1 MTQIMRSIFKIFFQM
16 IKKFVTYLGIS
27 IATIFTIYTI
37 YAIPAMIS
45 LPVGIRPGL
54 NELTIEEAVNILNNK
69 NLDRLDLIEKA
80 RLLVNERMVYCRRNS
95 YDSYQKAFKRG
106 YGFCQQQ
113 AFALAAILQELN
125 FEAVPVQ
132 AIQTRFP
139 DGNIG
144 GHSWVRVRL
153 DGQDF
158 FIDPI
163 FYDPEKH
170 VVTFTPLSDVTEF
183 SGFFRILSGWGSATI
198 NAHRYY
204 TLGSD

>member
-1 MTQIMRSIFKIFFQM
+1 M
-16 IKKFVTYLGIS
+16 GIS
-27 IATIFTIYTI
+27 LAVIFTIYTL

-45 LPVGIRPGL
+45 LPGGIRPGL
-54 NELTIEEAVNILNNK
+54 EEQTIKETVHLLDIADLDGLELIEEA
-69 NLDRLDLIEKA
+69 RS
-80 RLLVNERMVYCRRNS
+80 LVGKRVAYCRRNS

-113 AFALAAILQELN
+113 AFALAEILQGLN

-132 AIQTRFP
+132 AMQTRFP

-153 DGQDF
+153 NGKDF

-163 FYDPEKH
+163 FYDSEKH
-170 VVTFTPLSDVTEF
+170 EVTFTPLSEVTEF
-183 SGFFRILSGWGSATI
+183 STFFRILSGWGSATI

-204 TLGSD
+204 TTGSD

>member
-1 MTQIMRSIFKIFFQM
+1 MRSIFKIFFQI
-16 IKKFVTYLGIS
+16 IKQFATYLGIS
-27 IATIFTIYTI
+27 LAIIFTIYTI

-45 LPVGIRPGL
+45 LPGGIRPGL
-54 NELTIEEAVNILNNK
+54 NELTIKEAANLLNNTD
-69 NLDRLDLIEKA
+69 LHGLDLIEEA
-80 RLLVNERMVYCRRNS
+80 RLMVNERMAYCRRNS

-113 AFALAAILQELN
+113 AFALAEILQELN

-132 AIQTRFP
+132 AMQTRFP

-153 DGQDF
+153 NGRDF

-163 FYDPEKH
+163 FYDSEKH
-170 VVTFTPLSDVTEF
+170 EVTFTPLSNVTGF
-183 SGFFRILSGWGSATI
+183 SKFFRILSGWGSATI

-204 TLGSD
+204 TSGSD

>member
-1 MTQIMRSIFKIFFQM
+1 MRSIFRIFFQM
-16 IKKFVTYLGIS
+16 IQKIVTYIAIS
-27 IATIFTIYTI
+27 IAIIFTIYTL

-45 LPVGIRPGL
+45 LPEGIRPGL
-54 NELTIEEAVNILNNK
+54 NELTIKEAANTLNSMGLD
-69 NLDRLDLIEKA
+69 NLELIEEA

-113 AFALAAILQELN
+113 AFALAEILQKLN
-125 FEAVPVQ
+125 FDAVPVQ
-132 AIQTRFP
+132 AMQTRFP

-144 GHSWVRVRL
+144 GHAWVRVRL
-153 DGQDF
+153 NGQEF

-163 FYDPEKH
+163 FYDSEKH
-170 VVTFTPLSDVTEF
+170 KVTFTPLSEVTEF
-183 SGFFRILSGWGSATI
+183 SEFFRILSGWGSATI

-204 TLGSD
+204 TSGSD